1 MGLFG
6 NLFKKIGQAM
16 GLTKIDESF
25 FEELEEQLILA
36 DVGAVT
42 AMDLVEN
49 LRREAKKQGL
59 DSVEACADCFRQQI
73 TELLEAGDHQL
84 QLEPQGL
91 TVVLFLGVN
100 GVGKT
105 TTIGKLAN
113 QLKSQGKK
121 VLVAAADT
129 FRAAAIDQLE
139 VWCGRAGV
147 ELIRH
152 HEGADPGSVVYDA
165 MAAAHSRKVDVLLVD
180 TAGRLQNKSNLMEE
194 LKKLRRII
202 EREHPG
208 QPGEVLLVLD
218 ATTGQNALSQAKLF
232 KEAAGV
238 TGVVLTKLDGTAKGG
253 VVLGIQHEYGLPVK
267 FTGWGEGIGDLQPFD
282 AQGFSRRLFEIG
294 EGEE

>member
-6 NLFKKIGQAM
+6 GLFKKLGQIVS
-16 GLTKIDESF
+16 GQKIDDEF
-25 FEELEEQLILA
+25 FDELEEQLILA
-36 DVGAVT
+36 DMGVET
-42 AMDLVEN
+42 AMELVEN
-49 LRREAKKQGL
+49 LRRDARKLGL
-59 DSVEACADCFRQQI
+59 DSGDAA
-73 TELLEAGDHQL
+73 LEHLKAQMSGMLAAGDHQL
-84 QLEPQGL
+84 KLEREGL
-91 TVVLFLGVN
+91 SVILFLGVN

-105 TTIGKLAN
+105 TTIGKLASRFK
-113 QLKSQGKK
+113 QEGRR

-139 VWCGRAGV
+139 VWCQRAQV
-147 ELIRH
+147 DLIKH
-152 HEGADPGSVVYDA
+152 SEGSDPASVVYDA
-165 MAAAHSRKVDVLLVD
+165 IAAAHSRKAEILLVD
-180 TAGRLQNKSNLMEE
+180 TAGRLQNKNNLMEE

-253 VVLGIQHEYGLPVK
+253 IVLGIQNEYGLPVK
-267 FTGWGEGIGDLQPFD
+267 FTGWGESAEDLKPFD
-282 AQGFSRRLFEIG
+282 AEAFSKRLFED
-294 EGEE
+294 EKE

>member
-59 DSVEACADCFRQQI
+59 DSVEACAGCFRQQI
-73 TELLEAGDHQL
+73 TELLEAGEHQL

-113 QLKSQGKK
+113 QLKSQGQK

-282 AQGFSRRLFEIG
+282 AAGFSQRLFEIG